1 MVTIFDGKEMTVE
14 KSVEL
19 NKAGDKFFFK
29 DFVDRG
35 KIDMGSMRI
44 LIAGREQN
52 ANEHKATKFETFPD
66 QKSIREKSEIEA
78 DLKEIKSWIQRDE
91 EEAQKLMNKDYDKSK
106 IIEEIQKKIEE
117 NTEEEMADDFR
128 LGKSFDELIDQ
139 LNMVNMRFVIN
150 EG

>member
-1 MVTIFDGKEMTVE
+1 MVTIYDGKEMTVE

-19 NKAGDKFFFK
+19 TKIGDKFVFR

-35 KIDMGSMRI
+35 KIDVNSMRI

-52 ANEHKATKFETFPD
+52 ANEHKSSKFETIPD

-91 EEAQKLMNKDYDKSK
+91 EEAQKLMNKD
-106 IIEEIQKKIEE
+106 
-117 NTEEEMADDFR
+117 
-128 LGKSFDELIDQ
+128 
-139 LNMVNMRFVIN
+139 
-150 EG
+150 